1 MKRTG
6 GEETGDDSI
15 KTDTQI
21 KQAQLVRSGNLVKT
35 ETESATPVL
44 LTWKECERMSWRSRK
59 VMVRMTPRGV
69 MMEKISLTT
78 SSLEVSH

>member
-1 MKRTG
+1 MKRTDR
-6 GEETGDDSI
+6 EETGDDSI

-21 KQAQLVRSGNLVKT
+21 KQAQLVRSGNVAKT

-44 LTWKECERMSWRSRK
+44 LTWKECERTSCSSRK

-69 MMEKISLTT
+69 MMERISLTT
-78 SSLEVSH
+78 SS